1 VQPIW
6 KTVWKFLKKLKIDL
20 PCNPA
25 IPFLAIYLKKCM
37 PEYNGATCVLMFI
50 TALFIIAKLWKQPR
64 CPTTDEWIKKM
75 WHRYTVEEYSAIN
88 KTEIMLLAG
97 NWMELEIVMLRK
109 VSQVQKDKGCMI
121 SLI

>member
-1 VQPIW
+1 
-6 KTVWKFLKKLKIDL
+6 
-20 PCNPA
+20 
-25 IPFLAIYLKKCM
+25 
-37 PEYNGATCVLMFI
+37 
-50 TALFIIAKLWKQPR
+50 
-64 CPTTDEWIKKM
+64 M